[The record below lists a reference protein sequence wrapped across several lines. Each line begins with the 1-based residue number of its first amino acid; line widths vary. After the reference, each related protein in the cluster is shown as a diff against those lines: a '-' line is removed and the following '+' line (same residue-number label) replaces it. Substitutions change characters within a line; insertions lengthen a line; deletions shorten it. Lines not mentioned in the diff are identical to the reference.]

1 MKLQRCMVVWIMNKN
16 KSEKE
21 IELIQK
27 SIQLIEREQTFLIGL
42 LQKF

>member
-1 MKLQRCMVVWIMNKN
+1 MNKN

>member
-1 MKLQRCMVVWIMNKN
+1 MKLQRCMVVWNMNKN